1 MNQSKIISNRSNYS
15 NKVYL
20 NSMLIKSVIKD
31 SKNNAEFSPD
41 NISRPNTT
49 QLKKSFVT
57 MG

>member
-1 MNQSKIISNRSNYS
+1 
-15 NKVYL
+15 
-20 NSMLIKSVIKD
+20 MLIKSVIKD